1 MTASLDLDYSKS
13 SSLYFFDTLP
23 EIQQK
28 LLLSIDKNPGIRYR
42 ELLRLINSSNG
53 VLSYHIDRLEKME
66 LVIVERRTRMTRF
79 FPRNI
84 SNEIMGVLGFLRNQT
99 SYEIIKLLHD
109 KGPTSQQE
117 IINYTR
123 KAASTISW
131 HMKKLLDD
139 NIVCIKDKNIIYD
152 ANNDLGI
159 KLRTQHKKLN
169 LYDLLNRNIVNGL
182 IYKTNN
188 YIDRTINNYS
198 DIMDSF

>member
-1 MTASLDLDYSKS
+1 LTTSLDLVYNKYSS
-13 SSLYFFDTLP
+13 PYFFDTLP
-23 EIQQK
+23 KLQQK
-28 LLLSIDKNPGIRYR
+28 LLLSIDENPGIRYR

-53 VLSYHIDRLEKME
+53 VLSYHVNRLEKMD
-66 LVIVERRTRMTRF
+66 LVIVERSARMTRF

-84 SNEIMGVLGFLRNQT
+84 SDEIMGVMGSLRNQT

-109 KGPTSQQE
+109 RGPISQQE
-117 IINYTR
+117 IIKYTR

-152 ANNDLGI
+152 GNNDVGI
-159 KLRTQHKKLN
+159 KTQHKKLN
-169 LYDLLNRNIVNGL
+169 LYELLNRNIVNGL

-188 YIDRTINNYS
+188 YIDSTINNYS
-198 DIMDSF
+198 DIMNSF

>member
-1 MTASLDLDYSKS
+1 LTTSLDLVYNKS
-13 SSLYFFDTLP
+13 SSPYLFDTLP
-23 EIQQK
+23 KLQQK
-28 LLLSIDKNPGIRYR
+28 LLLSIDENPGIRYR

-53 VLSYHIDRLEKME
+53 VLSYHINRLEKMD
-66 LVIVERRTRMTRF
+66 LVNVERRARMTRF

-84 SNEIMGVLGFLRNQT
+84 SDEIMGVMGSLRNQT

-109 KGPTSQQE
+109 RGPISQQE
-117 IINYTR
+117 IIKYTR

-152 ANNDLGI
+152 GNNDVGV
-159 KLRTQHKKLN
+159 KRQHKKLN

-188 YIDRTINNYS
+188 YIDSTINNYS

>member
-1 MTASLDLDYSKS
+1 MTANLDLVYNKS

-23 EIQQK
+23 ELQQK
-28 LLLSIDKNPGIRYR
+28 LLLAIDKNPGIRYR

-53 VLSYHIDRLEKME
+53 VLSYHINRLEKMD
-66 LVIVERRTRMTRF
+66 LVIVERRAGMTRF

-84 SNEIMGVLGFLRNQT
+84 SNEIMGVMGFLRNQT
-99 SYEIIKLLHD
+99 SYEIIKLLYD
-109 KGPTSQQE
+109 SGPISQQE

-152 ANNDLGI
+152 GNNDVGI
-159 KLRTQHKKLN
+159 KTQHKKLN

-188 YIDRTINNYS
+188 YIDSAINNYS

>member
-1 MTASLDLDYSKS
+1 M
-13 SSLYFFDTLP
+13 
-23 EIQQK
+23 
-28 LLLSIDKNPGIRYR
+28 
-42 ELLRLINSSNG
+42 
-53 VLSYHIDRLEKME
+53 
-66 LVIVERRTRMTRF
+66 
-79 FPRNI
+79 
-84 SNEIMGVLGFLRNQT
+84 GFLRNQT

-109 KGPTSQQE
+109 KGPISQQE

-139 NIVCIKDKNIIYD
+139 NVVCIKDKNIIYD
-152 ANNDLGI
+152 GNNDVGI
-159 KLRTQHKKLN
+159 KTQTHHKKLN

-188 YIDRTINNYS
+188 YIDSTINNYS

>member
-1 MTASLDLDYSKS
+1 MLVYNKS

-23 EIQQK
+23 ELQQK
-28 LLLSIDKNPGIRYR
+28 LLLCFDENPGIRYR

-53 VLSYHIDRLEKME
+53 VLSYHINRLEKMD

-84 SNEIMGVLGFLRNQT
+84 SNEIMGVMGFLRNQT

-109 KGPTSQQE
+109 RGPTSQQE

-131 HMKKLLDD
+131 HMKNCWMIILFALKIKILFMKEIMMLALRH
-139 NIVCIKDKNIIYD
+139 NI
-152 ANNDLGI
+152 
-159 KLRTQHKKLN
+159 R
-169 LYDLLNRNIVNGL
+169 
-182 IYKTNN
+182 
-188 YIDRTINNYS
+188 S
-198 DIMDSF
+198 

>member
-1 MTASLDLDYSKS
+1 LSTSLDLVYNKS
-13 SSLYFFDTLP
+13 SSPYFFDTLP
-23 EIQQK
+23 KLQQK
-28 LLLSIDKNPGIRYR
+28 LLLSIDENPGIRYR

-53 VLSYHIDRLEKME
+53 VLSYHINRLEKMD
-66 LVIVERRTRMTRF
+66 LVIVERRARMTRF

-84 SNEIMGVLGFLRNQT
+84 TNEIMGVMGSLRNQT

-109 KGPTSQQE
+109 RGPISQQE
-117 IINYTR
+117 IIKYTR

-139 NIVCIKDKNIIYD
+139 NIVCIKDKNTIYD
-152 ANNDLGI
+152 GNNDVGI
-159 KLRTQHKKLN
+159 KTQHKKLN
-169 LYDLLNRNIVNGL
+169 LYDLLNRNIANGL

-188 YIDRTINNYS
+188 YIDSTINNYS

>member
-1 MTASLDLDYSKS
+1 MTANLDLVYNKS

-23 EIQQK
+23 ELQQK
-28 LLLSIDKNPGIRYR
+28 LLLAIDKNPGIRYR

-53 VLSYHIDRLEKME
+53 VLSYHINRLEKMD
-66 LVIVERRTRMTRF
+66 LVIVERRARMTRF

-84 SNEIMGVLGFLRNQT
+84 SNEIMGVMGFLRNQT
-99 SYEIIKLLHD
+99 SYEIIKLLYD
-109 KGPTSQQE
+109 SGPISQQE

-152 ANNDLGI
+152 GNNDVGI
-159 KLRTQHKKLN
+159 KTQHKKLN

-188 YIDRTINNYS
+188 YIDRAINNYS

>member
-1 MTASLDLDYSKS
+1 LTGSLNLVYNKS

-23 EIQQK
+23 ELQQK
-28 LLLSIDKNPGIRYR
+28 LLLSIDENPGIRYR

-53 VLSYHIDRLEKME
+53 VLSYHINRLEKMD
-66 LVIVERRTRMTRF
+66 LVIVERRARMTRF

-84 SNEIMGVLGFLRNQT
+84 SNEIMGVMRFLRNQT
-99 SYEIIKLLHD
+99 SYEIIKLLYD
-109 KGPTSQQE
+109 RGPTSQHE

-152 ANNDLGI
+152 GNNDVGI
-159 KLRTQHKKLN
+159 KTEHKKLN
-169 LYDLLNRNIVNGL
+169 LYDLLNRNTVNGL

-188 YIDRTINNYS
+188 YIDSTINNYS